1 MNYVELLIRIMR
13 LWAAAFSRA
22 FIALMCA
29 AFAGI
34 FIACASSSD
43 DDVGEYVP
51 RKPEQERAKLQQ
63 KREAANAQ
71 ALKQAIAAL
80 PLVQYYRVALDSRER
95 LDSVRKHF
103 GKKPSTML
111 AYRVFTTI
119 NRKDIHFFRLGDTA
133 LFPSVFHEDLRVYSV
148 FPPLYPGAD
157 TLKKLIVISNAY
169 QAYACY
175 EYGKLTR
182 FAACNTGREG
192 KPTFPGRYALNWRD
206 KIRRS
211 SLDSSWVLPFTW
223 NFHLYAGNAFHQFD
237 MPGRPESHSC
247 VRQFIEDAEWLFKWG
262 EGGAIDTARR
272 KYIPMTGTPVLIID
286 VFDYT
291 RKKGGPWLELVNN
304 KDFYIS
310 LPPDPLAVEEA
321 YIPISQIPHEVRWDL
336 PNKERYLVAEDTL
349 RARGLIRSEA
359 VLEESINYNKLRRE
373 RERAKEILQR
383 KLEAQKEK
391 QKEAMRAR
399 DDSPSSQ

>member
-1 MNYVELLIRIMR
+1 MNYVELLICIMR
-13 LWAAAFSRA
+13 LWAAAFARA
-22 FIALMCA
+22 FIVLVCA
-29 AFAGI
+29 VFAGI

-43 DDVGEYVP
+43 DDVEEYTP
-51 RKPEQERAKLQQ
+51 RKREQERAKAQQ
-63 KREAANAQ
+63 QREAANAQ
-71 ALKQAIAAL
+71 ALKQAVAAL
-80 PLVQYYRVALDSRER
+80 PIVQYDRVALDSRER

-182 FAACNTGREG
+182 FAACNTGREK

-223 NFHLYAGNAFHQFD
+223 NFHLYAGSAFHQFD

-247 VRQFIEDAEWLFKWG
+247 IRQFIEDAEWLFKWG

-291 RKKGGPWLELVNN
+291 RKKGGPWLELANN

-349 RARGLIRSEA
+349 RARGLIRSEVA
-359 VLEESINYNKLRRE
+359 LEESINYNKLRRE
-373 RERAKEILQR
+373 RARAKEILQR

-391 QKEAMRAR
+391 QKEATRAR